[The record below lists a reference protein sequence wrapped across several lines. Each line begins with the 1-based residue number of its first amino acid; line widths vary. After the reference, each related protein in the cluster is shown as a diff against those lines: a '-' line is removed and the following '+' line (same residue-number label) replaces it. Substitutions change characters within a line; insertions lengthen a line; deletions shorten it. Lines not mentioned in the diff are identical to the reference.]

1 MFNYGKLRGR
11 IVEIFGTQQ
20 EFAKE
25 MQLSE
30 HTLSKKLANKV
41 GWKQKEI
48 VKAIELLKL
57 SLDDVKEYFFTF
69 SVQKCEQIT

>member
-20 EFAKE
+20 EFAKKME
-25 MQLSE
+25 WSE
-30 HTLSKKLANKV
+30 HTLSKKLTNKV

-57 SLDDVKEYFFTF
+57 SLDNVKEYFFTF
-69 SVQKCEQIT
+69 NVQKCEQTT